1 MIAGPLLLLIL
12 PLAMAGI
19 VYILLRWASL
29 SALLSVGTAL
39 ALGVAVVTLPLDQ
52 PVQLFSFLGGERQ
65 IVMGEA
71 VTFFGRELVLEQA
84 DRMAMAF
91 LFFASAG
98 LFFLAWR
105 FAPHSL
111 LFPMGLAL
119 LSLLSGALLIWPLI
133 YAALLI
139 EIAAAFS
146 VFALQAEGQ
155 APTRGGLRY
164 LTFTTLALPGLL
176 VTHWLLERY
185 VLTPDET
192 GLLSMA
198 TALLAISFAL
208 LLGVVPFHTWVTAVA
223 GDGVPLAGTFVLTI
237 SNGAVWFLLLDFLE
251 TYPWLSGHPRF
262 ESIVFT
268 AGLVMVVVGALLA
281 PAQRRLGPLIGY
293 AALIDSGAALIAL
306 GMNSRLGLTLTLLS
320 LLVRPFGLI
329 LMAAG
334 LSGLRARSGG
344 DDSFDVLHGLGWK
357 APWST
362 AALVFGGLSVAG
374 LPPSAGFAW
383 RWALCRA
390 LAPSS
395 PGVALFLL
403 LAGMGVMI
411 GVWRGLFAL
420 LVRPRSPENRSVVSL
435 GTSEGIPEGWLT
447 ATVVAVAILGCVG
460 VGLFPQVLAP
470 LALRLAETYTFFTP

>member
-1 MIAGPLLLLIL
+1 MIAGSLLLLIL

-19 VYILLRWASL
+19 VYILLRWASW

-39 ALGVAVVTLPLDQ
+39 LLGIAVIALPLDQ
-52 PVQLFSFLGGERQ
+52 PVHFWGGRQ
-65 IVMGEA
+65 ITLGEA

-91 LFFASAG
+91 LFFTAAG
-98 LFFLAWR
+98 LFLLAWR

-119 LSLLSGALLIWPLI
+119 LSLLSGALLIQPFI

-155 APTRGGLRY
+155 MPTRGGLRY

-198 TALLAISFAL
+198 ATLLVISLAL
-208 LLGVVPFHTWVTAVA
+208 LLGVVPFHTWVPAVA
-223 GDGVPLAGTFVLTI
+223 GDSVPLAGTFVLTV

-251 TYPWLSGHPRF
+251 TYHWFSSYPRF
-262 ESIVFT
+262 ELLVFT
-268 AGLVMVVVGALLA
+268 AGLVMVVVGGLLA
-281 PAQRRLGPLIGY
+281 LAQRRLGPLVGY
-293 AALIDSGAALIAL
+293 AALMDSGAALLAL
-306 GMNSRLGLTLTLLS
+306 GMNSRLGLTLAFLS
-320 LLVRPFGLI
+320 LLVRPFGLA

-344 DDSFDVLHGLGWK
+344 DDSFDALRGLGWK

-374 LPPSAGFAW
+374 LPVSAGFVW

-390 LAPSS
+390 LVPSS
-395 PGVALFLL
+395 PIPALLIL
-403 LAGMGVMI
+403 LAESGVMV
-411 GVWRGLFAL
+411 GMWRGLSSL
-420 LVRPRSPENRSVVSL
+420 LARPRSLENRSVVSL
-435 GTSEGIPEGWLT
+435 DISEDTSEGWLT
-447 ATVVAVAILGCVG
+447 AAVVAVTILGCVG

-470 LALRLAETYTFFTP
+470 LAVRMAETYTFFAH

>member
-1 MIAGPLLLLIL
+1 VIAGPLLLLIL

-19 VYILLRWASL
+19 VYILLRWPSL

-52 PVQLFSFLGGERQ
+52 PVHFLGGRQ
-65 IVMGEA
+65 VALGET
-71 VTFFGRELVLEQA
+71 VTFFGRELVLDQA
-84 DRMAMAF
+84 DRVAMAF
-91 LFFASAG
+91 LFFTSAG

-105 FAPHSL
+105 VTPHSL
-111 LFPMGLAL
+111 LFPMGLGM
-119 LSLLSGALLIWPLI
+119 LSLLSGALLIRPFI

-139 EIAAAFS
+139 EITAASS

-155 APTRGGLRY
+155 LPTRGGLRY
-164 LTFTTLALPGLL
+164 MTFTTLALPGLL
-176 VTHWLLERY
+176 VTHWLLDRY
-185 VLTPDET
+185 TLTPDET

-198 TALLAISFAL
+198 AALLAISFAL
-208 LLGVVPFHTWVTAVA
+208 LLGVVPFHAWVPAVVS
-223 GDGVPLAGTFVLTI
+223 DSVPLAGTFVLTV
-237 SNGAVWFLLLDFLE
+237 SNGTNWFLLLDFLE
-251 TYPWLSGHPRF
+251 AYPWLSSHPRF
-262 ESIVFT
+262 EPLVLT
-268 AGLVMVVVGALLA
+268 AGLIMVVIGGLLA

-306 GMNSRLGLTLTLLS
+306 GMSSRLGLALVLLS

-334 LSGLRARSGG
+334 LSGLQARNGG
-344 DDSFDVLHGLGWK
+344 DDGFDALRGLGWK
-357 APWST
+357 VPWSA
-362 AALVFGGLSVAG
+362 AALIFGALSVAG
-374 LPPSAGFAW
+374 LPVSAGFVW

-403 LAGMGVMI
+403 LAGAGVMI
-411 GVWRGLFAL
+411 GVWRGLSAL
-420 LVRPRSPENRSVVSL
+420 LMRPSPSKDRNVVSL
-435 GTSEGIPEGWLT
+435 DTAKDTSEGWLT
-447 ATVVAVAILGCVG
+447 AAVVVVVILGCVG

-470 LALRLAETYTFFTP
+470 VAVRLAETYTFFAP